1 MHRRTTLAAA
11 LATIAAVTAFSW
23 SSAALA
29 QPRNQNK
36 AQTQNQNPPRIAV
49 TDLAY
54 AQQVSEYFEAGTYQ
68 RSSQMSAQASASG
81 SHSHGM
87 YGGAGGHSGSQSM
100 QASEQASGTYV
111 AGRYSY
117 IEQRELGAYT
127 NDIKGALLRGTTF
140 KLVQG
145 KGFDAGAP
153 QPSKAEQVL
162 NQVQGG
168 KMARPVRQPEVGD
181 IIARIRKGEFNGAD
195 YVLFGVVSSI
205 DFTDALHPIQGTSN
219 ATRQYGLQL
228 LADFSLINTKTYEI
242 KAAFSAQGE
251 GNDTKILSTRGDIAP
266 PNRAKVIRETSQSLA
281 QDVYLQLAN
290 QLGYTDAHLSRGVRP
305 PQPMGY
311 PAGGGQAQPVPV
323 PQQPEQVL
331 ILK

>member
-11 LATIAAVTAFSW
+11 LAATVASATLLAW
-23 SSAALA
+23 GSAALA
-29 QPRNQNK
+29 QPRNQN
-36 AQTQNQNPPRIAV
+36 QGQNPPRIAV

-81 SHSHGM
+81 SHSHGR
-87 YGGAGGHSGSQSM
+87 YGGGGSYGGSQSV

-117 IEQRELGAYT
+117 IEQRELGSYT

-168 KMARPVRQPEVGD
+168 KMARPVRQPEVDD

-205 DFTDALHPIQGTSN
+205 DFSDALSPLQGTSS
-219 ATRQYGLQL
+219 ATRQYGLDL
-228 LADFSLINTKTYEI
+228 LADFSLINTRSYEI
-242 KAAFSAQGE
+242 KAAFSAQGS
-251 GNDTKILSTRGDIAP
+251 GNDTRILSSRGDVAP
-266 PNRAKVIRETSQSLA
+266 PNRAKVMRETSQSLA
-281 QDVYLQLAN
+281 QSVFQQLSD
-290 QLGYTDAHLSRGVRP
+290 QLGYSDAGLARGVRP
-305 PQPMGY
+305 TVVVPMPGNVYQPQ
-311 PAGGGQAQPVPV
+311 QPFPQ
-323 PQQPEQVL
+323 QQPEQVL
-331 ILK
+331 ILR